1 MSRVRKRVV
10 LALVVALV
18 LSSVAAEDSV
28 FIGDGDIGSIRMYD
42 SQGVA
47 LEATV
52 EVASNIGEGWIIYN
66 PDSPIL
72 IITPK
77 GSINLYEDSI
87 LITGDL
93 ISNNPS
99 LYLVKGKATFNT
111 YDMKGGTLSVA
122 TPVSLFKLTD
132 DGEMLVITDDVEE
145 SATVFKGE
153 ATSYNSIT
161 RATRTIGKF
170 QKLRMQES
178 QAKPK
183 PVAAGYYLTYA
194 TYPDLMLAKQ
204 LISEMAT
211 EKIETP
217 SVPKFSSILQ
227 KPQKA
232 EPPVMRQ
239 GVIIMPA
246 KAPSFA
252 SVEVAETAKPPI
264 PYRISVTSEPVK
276 VPSIPQSL
284 LISSIIP
291 RPVDRIIITVQ
302 AMPPKIPSL
311 VNVMTEV
318 EPEVITSIAKPSLI
332 TSVVPIVAVIK
343 AVQPEAIED
352 QPATTEPEAV
362 VAEAVIKA
370 VQPEAPEAI
379 QDQPATTEP
388 EAVVAEAVIEPVQPE
403 APEAIEE
410 QPATTEPEAVVAE
423 AVIEPVQPEAIEDQP
438 ATTKPAETTLKQEKP
453 LGIMFTQE
461 EDRKTGSIGLQTS
474 YSFLFDGTDSNTMLH
489 TLTLRPYVTYKSF
502 ALTLQ
507 SSVSTE
513 DFSSFSSNV
522 TTLPAG
528 NLETLAYGFNFI
540 SSARV
545 GYATAPFFLALDNNQ
560 YHGAL
565 TDQYYAPRFDE
576 SLKLG
581 LYNRIEM
588 GPFSSTLYF
597 DDLYL
602 ANLLATPSTH
612 QFSSFSLEYAKEEGY
627 RFSVSLGT
635 LAKIKQSEVNLYPNI
650 TFLFPLIDIRTTQLS
665 LLVSASGY
673 LPAYPTFEFDQ
684 FLDLG
689 LTSLFPNYQMSA
701 GLSLKQGP
709 FSAKVLG
716 SLRKGENRNLLTSEL
731 LDVTISTASYNSIF
745 DIFAETG
752 FAGEHFDAHLTVN
765 LPFASDLT
773 LADGVGSYKAD
784 FTQLTLSYKQKA
796 FTFSLGLQEVG
807 IGQTISDIA
816 DGSKNLLSLFGGSR
830 STSFLAVGFTKGDL
844 SIKAKAAYP
853 ISATEY
859 TTPKITI
866 TASYKL
872 GMQF

>member
-18 LSSVAAEDSV
+18 LSSIAAEDSV
-28 FIGDGDIGSIRMYD
+28 FIGDGDIGSIRMFD

-47 LEATV
+47 LDTTV
-52 EVASNIGEGWIIYN
+52 EVASNIGEGWIILN

-111 YDMKGGTLSVA
+111 YDMEGGTLSVA
-122 TPVSLFKLTD
+122 TPVSLFKLTG

-145 SATVFKGE
+145 SATIFKGE

-161 RATRTIGKF
+161 RATRTIGAF
-170 QKLRMQES
+170 QKLGMQES
-178 QAKPK
+178 QTKPK

-211 EKIETP
+211 ETLEIP
-217 SVPKFSSILQ
+217 SLPKFSSALQ
-227 KPQKA
+227 RALKV
-232 EPPVMRQ
+232 EPPSMQ
-239 GVIIMPA
+239 PGVIIMPS

-252 SVEVAETAKPPI
+252 SVEVTKTVKPPI
-264 PYRISVTSEPVK
+264 PYQISVTIEPVK

-284 LISSIIP
+284 TSSIIP
-291 RPVDRIIITVQ
+291 RPVDRIVITVQ
-302 AMPPKIPSL
+302 AMAPKVPSL
-311 VNVMTEV
+311 VNIITEA
-318 EPEVITSIAKPSLI
+318 EPEVIVTTAKPSLI
-332 TSVVPIVAVIK
+332 TSVVPIVAVSEP
-343 AVQPEAIED
+343 AQPDAPEAIEV
-352 QPATTEPEAV
+352 QPATTEQKAT
-362 VAEAVIKA
+362 VAEA
-370 VQPEAPEAI
+370 EL
-379 QDQPATTEP
+379 
-388 EAVVAEAVIEPVQPE
+388 EPVQPV
-403 APEAIEE
+403 AIEE
-410 QPATTEPEAVVAE
+410 PLVTTEP
-423 AVIEPVQPEAIEDQP
+423 IPPE
-438 ATTKPAETTLKQEKP
+438 ETTLKQEKP

-461 EDRKTGSIGLQTS
+461 EDSKAGSVGLQTS
-474 YSFLFDGTDSNTMLH
+474 YSFLFDGTDSDTMQH
-489 TLTLRPYVTYKSF
+489 TLTLKPYVTYKSL

-513 DFSSFSSNV
+513 DFSSFSSDA
-522 TTLPAG
+522 TTLPTG
-528 NLETLAYGFNFI
+528 NLETLAYGFKFI

-545 GYATAPFFLALDNNQ
+545 GYTTSPFFFALDNNQ
-560 YHGAL
+560 YHGTL
-565 TDQYYAPRFDE
+565 TNQYFAPRFGE
-576 SLKLG
+576 NPKLG

-588 GPFSSTLYF
+588 GSFSSTLYF
-597 DDLYL
+597 DDLYVT
-602 ANLLATPSTH
+602 NLLASKH
-612 QFSSFSLEYAKEEGY
+612 QFSSFSLEYAKQEGY

-635 LAKIKQSEVNLYPNI
+635 LAKITQTQVNLYPNI
-650 TFLFPLIDIRTTQLS
+650 TFLLPLIDIRTTQLS

-673 LPAYPTFEFDQ
+673 LPAYPTFDFDQ

-701 GLSLKQGP
+701 GLSLKQGS

-731 LDVTISTASYNSIF
+731 LDMTINTASYNSIF

-752 FAGEHFDAHLTVN
+752 FVGEHFDARLTVN

-773 LADGVGSYKAD
+773 LADGAGAYKAD
-784 FTQLTLSYKQKA
+784 FSQLTLSYKQKA
-796 FTFSLGLQEVG
+796 FTFSMGLQEVG
-807 IGQTISDIA
+807 IGQTISEVA
-816 DGSKNLLSLFGGSR
+816 DGSKDLLALFGGSR
-830 STSFLAVGFTKGDL
+830 STSFLSVGFTKGDL
-844 SIKAKAAYP
+844 TIKAKAAYP
-853 ISATEY
+853 VSVTEY
-859 TTPKITI
+859 TIPKITL

-872 GMQF
+872 GVQF